1 MQLIILTGMSGA
13 GKTQALK
20 KFEDNGYFCVD
31 NLPCEMCAGLVELCS
46 RAVPPVEKA
55 AVVVDSRESVFKFN
69 VKNTLDKLDGA
80 DIDYRII
87 FLDCRDQVLERRYNE
102 TRRRHPLSSNVK
114 EGIAKERELLALLR
128 DRASV
133 IIDTTNLKPIELGKA
148 LENELGIGQAE
159 FTLSIMSFGY
169 KRGVPFEA
177 DVVMDMRFSPNPY
190 YEKELR
196 HLSGKDEAVREY
208 VLADEDVRVLLNG
221 AERMLDRLIPRY
233 MEQDKHRL
241 VLAFGCTGGRHRS
254 VCAAEEMYARVK
266 ERYSATLF
274 HRDFFEE
281 GTDIKERTGGE
292 RS

>member
-31 NLPCEMCAGLVELCS
+31 NLPCEMCIGLVELCS

-55 AVVVDSRESVFKFN
+55 AVVIDSRESVFKFN
-69 VKNTLDKLDGA
+69 VKNTLDKLDSA

-102 TRRRHPLSSNVK
+102 TRRRHPLSANVK
-114 EGIAKERELLALLR
+114 DGISKEREMLALFR

-133 IIDTTNLKPIELGKA
+133 IIDTTNLKPIELARK
-148 LENELGIGQAE
+148 LEKELGIGKAE
-159 FTLSIMSFGY
+159 FTLSIMSFGF

-177 DVVMDMRFSPNPY
+177 DVVLDMRFSPNPY

-196 HLSGKDEAVREY
+196 HLSGKDEPVQEY

-233 MEQDKHRL
+233 MEQEKRSL

-266 ERYSATLF
+266 DKYSTTLF
-274 HRDFFEE
+274 HRDLSEE